1 MGLTVEKCLQAWTN
15 SLRQM
20 NIKVDVVFLGDSLVY
35 NGNFAPLFHGKKVC
49 NLGLR
54 GDTLEG
60 LKARIE
66 QIIILEPQQVFFMGG
81 INDLANSTE
90 VLFHE
95 RYEAILDSL
104 LQLVP
109 ASKLIIQSL
118 LPVNT
123 LDFGPISCSNSMI
136 VKANTII
143 EILARRKGCKFINLF
158 SIYESNGQLPANDTF
173 DGIHLKPESM
183 IRWYQAIEDVLR

>member
-1 MGLTVEKCLQAWTN
+1 MSLTIEKCLQAWTN
-15 SLRQM
+15 SLKQM
-20 NIKVDVVFLGDSLVY
+20 NIKVDVVFFGDSLVY
-35 NGNFAPLFHGKKVC
+35 NGNFSTLFHGKKVC

-66 QIIILEPQQVFFMGG
+66 QIRVLEPQQVFFMGG
-81 INDLANSTE
+81 INDLADSTE
-90 VLFHE
+90 VLFHD
-95 RYEAILDSL
+95 RYEAVLDSL

-109 ASKLIIQSL
+109 ASKIVIQSL

-123 LDFGPISCSNSMI
+123 MSFGSISCTNSMI
-136 VKANTII
+136 ERANTII
-143 EILARRKGCKFINLF
+143 EVLARTKGCKYINLF
-158 SIYESNGQLPANDTF
+158 RIYESNGQLPAYDTV

-183 IRWYQAIEDVLR
+183 IRWYQAIESLSR